1 MQQKRRKK
9 SLGSV
14 QTHRLLSLV
23 LVLYVFVS
31 ILLLNPKIAAAKKSD
46 SVFSLFNL
54 DKTKQTE
61 STQTASSDFSSYGI
75 IDQVSGLIYQGDF
88 EAAGSLIEEARKE
101 ESDQQENTR
110 LAQYELVVDEYQEI
124 QKKLQSSRDFY

>member
-1 MQQKRRKK
+1 
-9 SLGSV
+9 
-14 QTHRLLSLV
+14 V